1 MVPSKLDVNEYNR
14 SLLNSRGKLVIGTS
28 FTGET
33 MKQRGEEQIDRQTW
47 DAWLWRTNN
56 LSSEGNLVIA
66 GDVVC

>member
-33 MKQRGEEQIDRQTW
+33 MKQRGEE
-47 DAWLWRTNN
+47 
-56 LSSEGNLVIA
+56 
-66 GDVVC
+66 